1 MVPCFDR
8 QGGADMS
15 IPTLTGAWWMQQ
27 GVWLIRILLAGI
39 CGAAI
44 GAERQSQLKAAGV
57 REHLIVA
64 VASAL
69 MMLISKY
76 GFFDVIQFTGM
87 GVDASR
93 IAAGIITGIG
103 ILGGG
108 LVFIGKRGFV
118 NGLTTASGI
127 WVTVGVG
134 MAAGAGIYLLAV
146 EVTVLILVVQAC
158 FHRNPRI
165 GKEPLRGQIIFSI
178 QGPEGDE
185 KIKDMIS
192 EIEESGMKINTIKWE
207 SGGKKAAFL
216 RCNVVLRPDMGRKDF
231 VECMSHFDAVI
242 SYEI

>member
-1 MVPCFDR
+1 MI
-8 QGGADMS
+8 AS
-15 IPTLTGAWWMQQ
+15 LTAEWWMDQS
-27 GVWLIRILLAGI
+27 VWLLRILLAGI
-39 CGAAI
+39 CGTAI

-76 GFFDVIQFTGM
+76 GFFDVVQVTGM

-134 MAAGAGIYLLAV
+134 MAAGAGMYLLAV

-178 QGPEGDE
+178 QDTDSEE
-185 KIKDMIS
+185 KIKDMIANQ
-192 EIEESGMKINTIKWE
+192 EK
-207 SGGKKAAFL
+207 
-216 RCNVVLRPDMGRKDF
+216 
-231 VECMSHFDAVI
+231 H
-242 SYEI
+242 

>member
-1 MVPCFDR
+1 M
-8 QGGADMS
+8 
-15 IPTLTGAWWMQQ
+15 ITLLTAEWWIHQ
-27 GVWLIRILLAGI
+27 GVWLLRILLAGI
-39 CGAAI
+39 CGTAI

-76 GFFDVIQFTGM
+76 GFFDVVQVSGM

-134 MAAGAGIYLLAV
+134 MAAGAGMYLLAV

-178 QGPEGDE
+178 QDADGEE

-192 EIEESGMKINTIKWE
+192 EIEKSGMKINRLKWE
-207 SGGKKAAFL
+207 SGGKKAALL

-231 VECMSHFDAVI
+231 VECISHFDAVI